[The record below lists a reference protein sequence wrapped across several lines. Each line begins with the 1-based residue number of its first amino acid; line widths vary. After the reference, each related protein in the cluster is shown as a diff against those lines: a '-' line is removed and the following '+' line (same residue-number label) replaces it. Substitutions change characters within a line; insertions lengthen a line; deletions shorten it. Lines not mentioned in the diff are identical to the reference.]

1 MPSAQKCNKKVQIG
15 ISYTSVDGKM
25 KIKSE
30 KYFEVNYLFM
40 KSFSQNFEDLT
51 QSGDVINPKLTRK
64 KVQNCI
70 SCTNGERKMKIKS
83 QKNFEV
89 RYSFMK
95 LFSRYLEVRAPYCDV
110 YVMHESGPN
119 LGQILDLILR

>member
-1 MPSAQKCNKKVQIG
+1 
-15 ISYTSVDGKM
+15 M
-25 KIKSE
+25 KIKSK

-51 QSGDVINPKLTRK
+51 QRGDVINPKLTRK
-64 KVQNCI
+64 KVQTYI
-70 SCTNGERKMKIKS
+70 SCTNSERKMKIKS

-95 LFSRYLEVRAPYCDV
+95 LFSRCLEVPAPCCDV
-110 YVMHESGPN
+110 YMMHESGHLLTKFEAN
-119 LGQILDLILR
+119 S